1 MSSLTEEKIY
11 KAPVITF
18 MGHVDSGKT
27 TLQDAISK
35 NTTSEH
41 GGITQNIGT
50 RYIDNKTITNLGRTV
65 KGKFALDSR
74 LPGILLIDT
83 PGHEAFKNIRSQG
96 SNICDLAVLV
106 IDILDGVKPQTIE
119 SINILKENKIPFVIA
134 LTKLDK
140 IEGWVDS
147 KEKNLR
153 KALKKN
159 SSVNNMLNASIE
171 DIKWELA
178 KQEINA
184 EFYFNNKKPATIYS
198 MIPLSSITME
208 GVADLICMISYLTFN
223 WMSKKVTFTNKI
235 KASVLK
241 SYKDNRL
248 GWTVE
253 LILSNGYLNVGEEY
267 YLCNYYNPVKCK
279 IKNIQVNINGKWTQT
294 TSAIASSYCRIIGTN
309 LEDIITGTYMYSIEQ
324 LSEEKALQKATNNIS
339 DIWKLFKYSD
349 GGYIVAPSFG
359 ELAGCYYQL
368 TKEIIPISK
377 CIIGKLNESMI
388 DRIYMMLE
396 NKPLAQRVIYY
407 FGSLDEEKIN
417 KYIKLKNYSLKI
429 ITDNIIYNIVDKS
442 KQFIEESNDT
452 EIDKLIKEGL
462 INYPVKCRIVP
473 DCVFNQG
480 GSSEIVIG
488 LKVMEGKLVKNTKL
502 YVNNNS
508 SLINL
513 GIVISLEK
521 NNEELE
527 EAHIGDKI
535 AVKLSNPDGKTFNRH
550 FEDKNVIFSYLSRDI
565 INNLKKYYR
574 KKLSKKEWLLV
585 KDLKQEFNII

>member
-50 RYIDNKTITNLGRTV
+50 RYIDNKTITNLGKTV

-96 SNICDLAVLV
+96 SNMCDLAVLV

-134 LTKLDK
+134 LTKLDR

-159 SSVNNMLNASIE
+159 SIINNMLIAYIE
-171 DIKWELA
+171 DIKYDLS

-184 EFYFNNKKPATIYS
+184 EFYFNNKKPTTIYS

-223 WMSKKVTFTNKI
+223 WMSKKVIFTNKI

-248 GWTVE
+248 GWVVE

-267 YLCNYYNPVKCK
+267 YLCNYYNPVRCK

-339 DIWKLFKYSD
+339 DIWELFKYSE

-368 TKEIIPISK
+368 NKETIPISK
-377 CIIGKLNESMI
+377 CIIGKLTESMI

-396 NKPLAQRVIYY
+396 NKPLTQRVIYY
-407 FGSLDEEKIN
+407 FGTLDEEKNI
-417 KYIKLKNYSLKI
+417 KYLKLKNYSLKI
-429 ITDNIIYNIVDKS
+429 IADNIIYNIVDKS
-442 KQFIEESNDT
+442 KQYIEESNDK

-462 INYPVKCRIVP
+462 INFPVKCRIVP
-473 DCVFNQG
+473 DCVFNNG

-488 LKVMEGKLVKNTKL
+488 LKVMEGKLVKNTQL

-513 GIVISLEK
+513 GFVISLEK

-527 EAHIGDKI
+527 EAHVGDKI

-550 FEDKNVIFSYLSRDI
+550 FEDKDVIFSYLSRDI

-574 KKLSKKEWLLV
+574 KKLSKKEWLLIR
-585 KDLKQEFNII
+585 DLKQEFNII

>member
-96 SNICDLAVLV
+96 SNMCDLAVLV

-134 LTKLDK
+134 LTKLDRV
-140 IEGWVDS
+140 EGWIDS

-159 SSVNNMLNASIE
+159 SSVNNMLIASIE

-178 KQEINA
+178 KHEINA
-184 EFYFNNKKPATIYS
+184 EFYFNNKKPTTIYS

-241 SYKDNRL
+241 SYKDTRL
-248 GWTVE
+248 GWVVE
-253 LILSNGYLNVGEEY
+253 VILSNGYLNVGEEY
-267 YLCNYYNPVKCK
+267 YLCNYYNPTRSK
-279 IKNIQVNINGKWTQT
+279 IKNIQVNINGKWVHTP
-294 TSAIASSYCRIIGTN
+294 SATASSYCRLIGTN
-309 LEDIITGTYMYSIEQ
+309 LEEIITGTYMYSIKQ
-324 LSEEKALQKATNNIS
+324 LSEEKALTKASKNIS
-339 DIWKLFKYSD
+339 DIWGLFKYSD

-359 ELAGCYYQL
+359 ELCGCYYQL

-377 CIIGKLNESMI
+377 CIIGKLTESMI
-388 DRIYMMLE
+388 DRIYMILAS
-396 NKPLAQRVIYY
+396 KPLTQRVIYY
-407 FGSLDEEKIN
+407 FGTLDKEKIN
-417 KYIKLKNYSLKI
+417 KYIKVKNYSLKI
-429 ITDNIIYNIVDKS
+429 IADNIIYSIVDKS
-442 KQFIEESNDT
+442 KQFIKESNDKAVD
-452 EIDKLIKEGL
+452 ELIKGGL
-462 INYPVKCRIVP
+462 INYPVKCTIVP
-473 DCVFNQG
+473 DCIFNKG
-480 GSSEIVIG
+480 GTSEIVIG
-488 LKVMEGKLVKNTKL
+488 LKVMEGKLVKNSQL

-513 GIVISLEK
+513 GNVISLEK

-550 FEDKNVIFSYLSRDI
+550 FEEKNIIMSFLSRDI
-565 INNLKKYYR
+565 IDNLKKYYR

-585 KDLKQEFNII
+585 KDLKQEFNIT

>member
-1 MSSLTEEKIY
+1 MSSLTEEQIY

-18 MGHVDSGKT
+18 MGHVDAGKT

-35 NTTSEH
+35 DTTSEH

-50 RYIDNKTITNLGRTV
+50 RYIDNKTITNLGGTV

-96 SNICDLAVLV
+96 SNMCDLAVLV
-106 IDILDGVKPQTIE
+106 IDILDGVKPQTVE

-134 LTKLDK
+134 LTKLDRV
-140 IEGWVDS
+140 EGWVDT

-159 SSVNNMLNASIE
+159 SRVNNMLIAYIE

-178 KQEINA
+178 KHEINA
-184 EFYFNNKKPATIYS
+184 EFYFNNKKPSTIYS

-223 WMSKKVTFTNKI
+223 WMSKKVTFTDKT

-248 GWTVE
+248 GWVVE
-253 LILSNGYLNVGEEY
+253 VILSNGYLNVGEEY
-267 YLCNYYNPVKCK
+267 YLCNYYNPTRSK
-279 IKNIQVNINGKWTQT
+279 IKNIQVNINGKWIQSP
-294 TSAIASSYCRIIGTN
+294 SATASSYCRLIGTN
-309 LEDIITGTYMYSIEQ
+309 LEEIITGTYMYSIEQ
-324 LSEEKALQKATNNIS
+324 LSEEKALTKASKNIS
-339 DIWKLFKYSD
+339 DIWGLFKYSD

-359 ELAGCYYQL
+359 ELCGCYYQL
-368 TKEIIPISK
+368 TKDNIPISK
-377 CIIGKLNESMI
+377 CMLGKLNESMI
-388 DRIYMMLE
+388 DRIYMILE
-396 NKPLAQRVIYY
+396 SKPLTQRVIYY
-407 FGSLDEEKIN
+407 FGEITEEKIN
-417 KYIKLKNYSLKI
+417 KYIKVKNYSLKI
-429 ITDNIIYNIVDKS
+429 IADNIIYSIVDKS
-442 KQFIEESNDT
+442 NKFIEEANDKA
-452 EIDKLIKEGL
+452 IDELIKEGL

-473 DCVFNQG
+473 GCIFNQG
-480 GSSEIVIG
+480 GNSEIVIG
-488 LKVMEGKLVKNTKL
+488 LKVMEGKLVKNSQL

-513 GIVISLEK
+513 GNVISLEK
-521 NNEELE
+521 NNETIE

-550 FEDKNVIFSYLSRDI
+550 FEEKNIIMSFLSRDI
-565 INNLKKYYR
+565 IDNLKKYYR

-585 KDLKQEFNII
+585 KDLKQEFNIT